1 MLGYREGGNTL
12 EENTTRSSVKSCS
25 VASKTG
31 ASKHLPV
38 HDLIQEE
45 LERRAVKTLSN
56 SHTRLPIHLVSAF
69 YTTFNPKKIRFIFRV
84 FMWMKTEIMRLARST
99 RTLRLMYR
107 DIKNKT
113 GGWRILY
120 ETFSSFLDAD
130 T

>member
-56 SHTRLPIHLVSAF
+56 SHTRLPIHLVSPF
-69 YTTFNPKKIRFIFRV
+69 YTTFNQKNQINFQSFYVDENRNNAVGQEHKDLKADVSRHQKQDRWVEDFI
-84 FMWMKTEIMRLARST
+84 
-99 RTLRLMYR
+99 
-107 DIKNKT
+107 
-113 GGWRILY
+113 
-120 ETFSSFLDAD
+120 
-130 T
+130 